1 MSNLWWKF
9 IFRYIWESFS
19 IGGKSIVYY
28 YFRNYEKED
37 TCIFE
42 TCNEVQVLFKQF
54 LKIKM

>member
-9 IFRYIWESFS
+9 IYIWESFS
-19 IGGKSIVYY
+19 IGGKSIIYY

-54 LKIKM
+54 LKIKV